1 MDEAHV
7 YIAIDLKSFYASVEC
22 VERGLDPLTTNLV
35 VADPERTEKTI
46 CLAVSPSLKAYGIPG
61 RARLFEVVQKVKEVN
76 AGHPK
81 ERLTYQIA
89 PPRMALYMDYSTR
102 IYNIYLRYAAPEDI
116 HVYSIDEVFMDVTD
130 YLPTYRMSAHDL
142 CRKILRE
149 VLHTTGITATA
160 GIGTNLYLCKIAM
173 DIEAK
178 HIPPDR
184 DGVRIAEL
192 DEMSYRRN
200 LWGHRPLTDFWRVG
214 AGTVRRLEA
223 LGMHTMGD
231 IARCSLGKSGDFYNE
246 ELLYKTFGVQ
256 AELLIDHAWGWE
268 PCTIADVKGYRPQV
282 CSLSSGQVLH
292 RAYESAEALL
302 VLREMA
308 DALALELVSKALVTD
323 QIVLTVGYDIDNLK
337 QGSSYQGV
345 VKIDCYGRRVP
356 QHAHGSFNLGCFS
369 SSSKLLVQ
377 AAADLYERITDSNL
391 LVRRL
396 TLAANHVLP
405 AQAAAKKQEQELSL
419 FNFGNEAVQQAAWQR
434 ENRLQQAQL
443 EIKRRFGKN
452 SVLKGMSL
460 LDGATAKERN
470 EQIGGH
476 KA

>member
-1 MDEAHV
+1 MSDNQRSCRERI
-7 YIAIDLKSFYASVEC
+7 YLCIDLKSFYASVEC
-22 VERGLDPLTTNLV
+22 VERGLDPMTTNLV

-46 CLAVSPSLKAYGIPG
+46 CLAVSPSMKALGVPNRCRVFQIPG
-61 RARLFEVVQKVKEVN
+61 NIDYIMA
-76 AGHPK
+76 
-81 ERLTYQIA
+81 T
-89 PPRMALYMDYSTR
+89 PRMKLYIDYSAD
-102 IYNIYLRYAAPEDI
+102 IYSIYLKYIAKEDI
-116 HVYSIDEVFMDVTD
+116 HVYSIDEAFMDVTD
-130 YLPTYRMSAHDL
+130 YLTMYQMDASELGIRIMQDVF
-142 CRKILRE
+142 K
-149 VLHTTGITATA
+149 TTGITAVC
-160 GIGTNLYLCKIAM
+160 GIGTNLYLAKVAL
-173 DIEAK
+173 DITAK
-178 HIPPDR
+178 H
-184 DGVRIAEL
+184 AENHIGIL
-192 DEMSYRRN
+192 DEESYRKT
-200 LWGHRPLTDFWRVG
+200 LWNHRPLKDFWRVG
-214 AGTVRRLEA
+214 AGTENRL
-223 LGMHTMGD
+223 GRMGIYTMKD
-231 IARCSLGKSGDFYNE
+231 IAEADEDMLYRLLGID
-246 ELLYKTFGVQ
+246 

-452 SVLKGMSL
+452 SILKGMSL

>member
-1 MDEAHV
+1 MQKDKQERYLELLAGLRLMDDDFFSEALDEKIAPV
-7 YIAIDLKSFYASVEC
+7 EYILNTVL
-22 VERGLDPLTTNLV
+22 ERDDIRVL
-35 VADPERTEKTI
+35 RTEAQVEYKSAANRSI
-46 CLAVSPSLKAYGIPG
+46 KLDIRAVDAEG
-61 RARLFEVVQKVKEVN
+61 RV
-76 AGHPK
+76 
-81 ERLTYQIA
+81 
-89 PPRMALYMDYSTR
+89 
-102 IYNIYLRYAAPEDI
+102 
-116 HVYSIDEVFMDVTD
+116 
-130 YLPTYRMSAHDL
+130 
-142 CRKILRE
+142 
-149 VLHTTGITATA
+149 
-160 GIGTNLYLCKIAM
+160 M
-173 DIEAK
+173 DIEVQRA
-178 HIPPDR
+178 DR
-184 DGVRIAEL
+184 GAGVRRARFHSSMLDRTLLDKGKDFEDLVDTYVIFITEHDRFGAGLPLYHVERRIAEL
-192 DEMSYRRN
+192 DEQSFRRE
-200 LWGHRPLTDFWRVG
+200 LWQHRPLTDFWRVG
-214 AGTVRRLEA
+214 RGYASKLEA
-223 LGMHTMGD
+223 RGIYTMGD
-231 IARCSLGKSGDFYNE
+231 IARCSVYNE
-246 ELLYKTFGVQ
+246 ELLYRLFGKN

-337 QGSSYQGV
+337 AGSSYRGA
-345 VKIDCYGRRVP
+345 VKIDRYGRRVP
-356 QHAHGSFNLGCFS
+356 QHAHGSFNLGSFS

-405 AQAAAKKQEQELSL
+405 AQAAAKKQERELSL
-419 FNFGNEAVQQAAWQR
+419 FDFGNEAVQQAAGQR

-452 SVLKGMSL
+452 AVLKGMSL